1 MATTGAGS
9 CLQSW
14 LGNFLPAG
22 GTGARAALLQP
33 WKSETSPNEELCL
46 DLCSQIGVVEVSQTG
61 KEEAA
66 KGKKTAAR
74 EFLSLLCTRGLSL
87 PFLIFTT

>member
-1 MATTGAGS
+1 MATTGDGGR
-9 CLQSW
+9 LQSW

-22 GTGARAALLQP
+22 GIGAHAALFQP
-33 WKSETSPNEELCL
+33 WKSETSPNEELCI

-61 KEEAA
+61 KEEAT
-66 KGKKTAAR
+66 KGKETAAQ
-74 EFLSLLCTRGLSL
+74 EFLSSLCTQGLSL